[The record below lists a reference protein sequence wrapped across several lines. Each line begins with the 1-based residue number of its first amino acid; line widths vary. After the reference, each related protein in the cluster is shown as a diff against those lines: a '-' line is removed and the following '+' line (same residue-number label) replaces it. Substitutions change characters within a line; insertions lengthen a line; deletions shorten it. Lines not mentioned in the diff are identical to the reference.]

1 LISNDN
7 NDTPQTNTV
16 NRGKDFPIF
25 NGLLDGNI
33 GDFFDLVSLTIN
45 I

>member
-1 LISNDN
+1 LISIDN
-7 NDTPQTNTV
+7 NDAPQTNTV

-25 NGLLDGNI
+25 IGLLDGNI
-33 GDFFDLVSLTIN
+33 GEFFDLVGLTIN